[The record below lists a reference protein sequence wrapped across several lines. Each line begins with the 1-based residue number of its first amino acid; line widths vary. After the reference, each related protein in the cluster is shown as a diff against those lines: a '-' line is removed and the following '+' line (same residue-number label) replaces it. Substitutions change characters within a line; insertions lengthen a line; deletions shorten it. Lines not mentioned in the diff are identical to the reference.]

1 MTARLSPSLSPS
13 LCTALITL
21 FAAASLLL
29 FSHDKASAD
38 DAYTMELQAASY
50 DEECLIYTLQ
60 GLVNRDAPRLF
71 LDTNSVFW
79 QAPASDK
86 YWINYL
92 HEKKGFNFLPLGG
105 IRETIEHFRAS
116 VKGLALYDP
125 ARDASRY
132 VALTLCAQKNLLP
145 VTPDILAYRTP
156 GMSAGLG
163 WTEDTM
169 QQPPLWHGA
178 GARAEKSS
186 DGLKITV
193 VGPTPPYGAI
203 DRPILLHRERTPVLE
218 LTVASCKGL
227 WAAKIGE
234 GGAADTE
241 LISENDRTGVIRQD
255 LRGSVKTKD
264 GRVTL
269 RLFAIGTGSAVV
281 ISRVRLLD
289 ADGKPVTSAD
299 EKAPDCFNGL
309 PIVEDLR
316 GKWTDDLAAYRWA
329 IDNLMPG
336 CTHKLAFS
344 GGHSHDDS
352 WLGGDTAITIGLDY
366 PIAQKAF
373 CFNLSPVGKPWQH
386 DGKQHPGYIEQAKL
400 FDEIMSRLERP
411 SGVFGWS
418 EPEDQYCGRISA
430 DGNYVM
436 CCGAPNISF
445 WAKVPAAKPRIP
457 VRTPASVALKPKY
470 YVVFQ
475 TNEGDTPKILS
486 GLMASAWINPSR
498 GKAPIAWGIDPHIA
512 DFAPALIEFYATTAT
527 GQDSF
532 FAGCSGAGYCY
543 PWHMPNTA
551 DYAAHVGHCI
561 QEYGPA
567 VVDIWENAIQLD
579 RYAKYNE
586 RVHASSFTQQTVGA
600 ARNVWLEDGTPV
612 ISADSRLYYYEPKG
626 ADPAGIVTNLIRD
639 VAAVHGPPYFIL
651 CYGNVNPDFP
661 SQVAEIQRRL
671 PADQFEVIGID
682 QMSALAK
689 EAGKLQFHVDS
700 MGASPGTQVKA
711 QITLCNPDGNAGEAG
726 RVKLQMP
733 IGWSSDPPVWEHG
746 AIAKGE
752 SLHKQVVIHVGA
764 APADGSATITCGD
777 MRWGA
782 VRTAK
787 LTVYTETKRLAD
799 FGSGDGW
806 TAGSGA
812 TLTAKEGVVKLRTT
826 TDYAPA
832 NHSVEIDFDR
842 NPILE
847 IGIPNIEGAWALKAN
862 DGTLAVDLIVQADT
876 GQSGRFTYNL
886 AQILHWTGK
895 KRFNLVLF
903 AIGAGKS
910 VTVNDLV
917 VHYGK

>member
-1 MTARLSPSLSPS
+1 MTARWSLRS
-13 LCTALITL
+13 ALVTL
-21 FAAASLLL
+21 LAAASLLL
-29 FSHDKASAD
+29 FSHRNASAE
-38 DAYTMELQAASY
+38 DAYTMELQAATY

-79 QAPASDK
+79 QCPTSDK
-86 YWINYL
+86 YWMNYL
-92 HEKKGFNFLPLGG
+92 HEKKGFNFHPLGG
-105 IRETIEHFRAS
+105 MRGTIEHFKGS

-132 VALTLCAQKNLLP
+132 VALTLCAQKSLLP

-156 GMSAGLG
+156 ALSAGLG
-163 WTEDTM
+163 WTDDTM
-169 QQPPLWHGA
+169 KQPTLWHGA
-178 GARAEKSS
+178 GARAEKTTE
-186 DGLKITV
+186 GLKVTV

-203 DRPILLHRERTPVLE
+203 DRPILLNRDRSPILE
-218 LTVASCKGL
+218 VTVASCKGL

-234 GGAADTE
+234 GGSVDTE
-241 LISENDRTGVIRQD
+241 LVRETDRTGVIRQD
-255 LRGSVKTKD
+255 LRGVVKTKD

-269 RLFAIGTGSAVV
+269 RLFAVGADSAVV

-289 ADGKPVTSAD
+289 ADGKPLSLSA
-299 EKAPDCFNGL
+299 EKAPDCFAGL

-316 GKWTDDLAAYRWA
+316 GRWTDDLAGYRWA
-329 IDNLMPG
+329 IDNLMAG
-336 CTHKLAFS
+336 STRKLAFS
-344 GGHSHDDS
+344 GGHTHDDS
-352 WLGGDTAITIGLDY
+352 WLGGDPGITIGLDY

-386 DGKQHPGYIEQAKL
+386 DGKQLPGYVDQAKL
-400 FDEIMSRLERP
+400 FDEIMSRLDRP
-411 SGVFGWS
+411 SGIFGWS

-436 CCGAPNISF
+436 CCGAPNMSF
-445 WAKVPAAKPRIP
+445 WAKVPASKPRIP
-457 VRTPASVALKPKY
+457 LRTPASVALKPKY

-512 DFAPALIEFYATTAT
+512 DFAPALIEYYASTAT
-527 GQDSF
+527 EQDSF

-551 DYAAHVGHCI
+551 EYAAHAGRCLKD
-561 QEYGPA
+561 YGPA

-579 RYAKYNE
+579 KYAAFNHS
-586 RVHASSFTQQTVGA
+586 VHATCFTQQTVGA
-600 ARNVWLEDGTPV
+600 ARNAWLEDGIPV

-626 ADPAGIVTNLIRD
+626 TDPAGIVTNLIRE
-639 VAAVHGPPYFIL
+639 VAAAHEAPYFIL

-661 SQVAEIQRRL
+661 AQVAEIQRRL
-671 PADQFEVIGID
+671 PADKFEVIGVD

-689 EAGKLQFHVDS
+689 EAGKLQFQVDS
-700 MGASPGTQVKA
+700 VGASPGTQVHA
-711 QITLCNPDGNAGEAG
+711 LVTLCNPDGNAGEAG
-726 RVKLQMP
+726 RVGLQLP
-733 IGWSSDPPVWEHG
+733 AGWSSEPLLWEHG
-746 AIAKGE
+746 PIAKGA
-752 SLHKQVVIHVGA
+752 SLHRQMVINVGA
-764 APADGSATITCGD
+764 APGDGSATVTCKD

-782 VRTAK
+782 VRSAK
-787 LTVYTETKRLAD
+787 LTVYDETKRLVD
-799 FGSGDGW
+799 FSSAEGW

-826 TDYAPA
+826 ADYAA
-832 NHSVEIDFDR
+832 ATHSVEIDFDR

-847 IGIPNIEGAWALKAN
+847 IGVPSIEGAWALKAN
-862 DGTLAVDLIVQADT
+862 DGTLAVDLIVQGDT
-876 GQSGRFTYNL
+876 GQSGRFSYNL
-886 AQILHWTGK
+886 AQLLKWTGK

-903 AIGAGKS
+903 AIGAGKAVS
-910 VTVNDLV
+910 VNDLV